1 MYILKLVLGCVA
13 ALLLWAGFSI
23 YLTLQGWLYFPEADG
38 DSIDTFVDSIHQ
50 MVTERNVGNLAM
62 VVIENGKVQDEFFSA
77 SSQQLSQQTLFPAA
91 SMSKWITALGIMTLV
106 QDGRLHLDEPVLK
119 YLSRWQP
126 VEGVFDWQQVTI
138 RQLLSHTSGL
148 TDGLGFG
155 DYQPDE
161 QLSTL
166 EESLQDPRSSSEE
179 PVLIQLGREPGSEWD
194 YSGGGYL
201 ILQLVI
207 EEVTGE
213 TFENYMQSALLGP
226 VGMQRSTFNYL
237 GDQPDH
243 SISYHR
249 DGTPAVTYRYA
260 AAGATG
266 FASSIAD
273 MTKLVQALL
282 NSAELSAPISHHLLQ
297 TMRQPHGQMYGIDI
311 WGLGTILY
319 APVGDQEFIFGHDG
333 QNDPAINS
341 AVRINPVSG
350 DAIVVFSSGN
360 PSLATF
366 IGFEWVYW
374 KTGLPDFLGLGYVVP
389 RGMKVFGA
397 GTVLIVLFTGAIAWR
412 RRRRITIIGD

>member
-1 MYILKLVLGCVA
+1 LYILKLVLSCVA
-13 ALLLWAGFSI
+13 ALLLWAGLSI
-23 YLTLQGWLYFPEADG
+23 YLTLYGWLYFPEADG
-38 DSIDTFVDSIHQ
+38 DSIDNFVDSLHQ
-50 MVTERNVGNLAM
+50 IVTERNVGNVAM
-62 VVIENGKVQDEFFSA
+62 VVIENGRVQDEFFSA
-77 SSQQLSQQTLFPAA
+77 SSQQLSQNTLFPAA

-106 QDGRLHLDEPVLK
+106 QDGRLDLNESALK

-126 VEGVFDWQQVTI
+126 VEGVFDWQQVTV

-161 QLSTL
+161 QLPSL
-166 EESLQDPRSSSEE
+166 EESLQDPRSSSGET
-179 PVLIQLGREPGSEWD
+179 VLMQLGREPGAEWD

-201 ILQLVI
+201 ILQLII

-213 TFENYMQSALLGP
+213 TFEDYMQVALLKP
-226 VGMQRSTFNYL
+226 LGMQRSTFSYL

-249 DGTPAVTYRYA
+249 DGTPAVTYQYA

-273 MTKLVQALL
+273 MTKLVQALVT
-282 NSAELSAPISHHLLQ
+282 STKSSAPINNQLLQ

-319 APVGDQEFIFGHDG
+319 APVGNQDVVFGHDG

-374 KTGLPDFLGLGYVVP
+374 QTGLPDFLGLGYVVP
-389 RGMKVFGA
+389 RGMMVFCA
-397 GTVLIVLFTGAIAWR
+397 GAILIMLSTGIVAWR
-412 RRRRITIIGD
+412 RRRPATILGD